1 MKIHGGILITFLIE
15 KRAKSQSQAADFTGK
30 SGGGWVLFLHSEP
43 SGTL

>member
-1 MKIHGGILITFLIE
+1 MDVVLIE